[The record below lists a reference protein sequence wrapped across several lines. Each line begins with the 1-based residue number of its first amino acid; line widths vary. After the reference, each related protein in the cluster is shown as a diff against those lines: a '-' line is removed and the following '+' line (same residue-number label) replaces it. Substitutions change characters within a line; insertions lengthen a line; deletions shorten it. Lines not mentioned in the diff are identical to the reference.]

1 MSARE
6 PTETI
11 SFAGEGISPDL
22 IPIDELADCAET
34 ALRQDG
40 GRILSYGT
48 GAGYTPLRELFAEK
62 FDVHPFR
69 VLLTNG
75 WLQGFQLLTQGRIR
89 ARNVIAEYPT
99 YAPALRAIFQ
109 GEANLLY
116 IDHRPEGFDLEQI
129 TFQIRTSQKPAMAYL
144 IPTFQNPTGTTLNEQ
159 QRLDVGAMLHKAGV
173 LIVEDDSYGALRFE
187 GDEIPTVFELSAKT
201 AVYSASLGTPLAP
214 GLRVGAFILPD
225 ELASELTAL
234 ANATYITPALLAQA
248 TVFELMHRGG
258 YEPHLEQLRDQLL
271 ERRDTLLAALERHF
285 EGATWT
291 TPEGG
296 LYVLLTLPP
305 GTNGKELVELAQG
318 AEAAPGADFMGLPHT
333 LRLNFAEPALNVI
346 EPGIERLAAAWRQMP
361 PPITM
366 F

>member
-1 MSARE
+1 V
-6 PTETI
+6 ETI
-11 SFAGEGISPDL
+11 SFGGEAISPDL
-22 IPIDELADCAET
+22 IPVEELADCAET

-48 GAGYTPLRELFAEK
+48 GAGYTPLRELIAEK
-62 FDVHPFR
+62 FEVNPFR

-75 WLQGFQLLTQGRIR
+75 WLQGFNLLTRGRIS

-116 IDHRPEGFDLEQI
+116 IDHRPEGFDFEQI
-129 TFQIRTSQKPAMAYL
+129 SFQIRTSQKPALAYL
-144 IPTFQNPTGTTLNEQ
+144 VPTFHNPTGTTMPEQ
-159 QRLDVGAMLHKAGV
+159 QRLDFGAVLYKADV

-187 GDEIPTVFELSAKT
+187 GEEVPTVFELSAKT

-225 ELASELTAL
+225 ELARELTAL
-234 ANATYITPALLAQA
+234 ANDTYITPALLAQA
-248 TVFELMHRGG
+248 TIFELMHRGA
-258 YEPHLEQLRDQLL
+258 YEPHLEQLRERLL
-271 ERRDTLLAALERHF
+271 ERRDTMIAALEQHF

-291 TPEGG
+291 KPEGG
-296 LYVLLTLPP
+296 FYLLLTLPP
-305 GTNGKELVELAQG
+305 GTNAKELVELAEG

-333 LRLNFAEPALNVI
+333 LRLNFAGPALEEI
-346 EPGIERLAAAWRQMP
+346 ESGIERLAVAWRQMP
-361 PPITM
+361 PPVTM